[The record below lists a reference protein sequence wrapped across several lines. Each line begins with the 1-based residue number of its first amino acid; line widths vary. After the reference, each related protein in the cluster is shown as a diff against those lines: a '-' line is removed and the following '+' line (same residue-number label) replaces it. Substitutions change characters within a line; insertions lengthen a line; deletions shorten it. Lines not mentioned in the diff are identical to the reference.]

1 MRTDLLRVADALAAI
16 QKIEEY
22 AERGREEFD
31 DNELIQV
38 WFLYHLAI
46 IGEAM
51 RAMSSEFQSAHSTI
65 NWQGWTGLRNI
76 VVHQY
81 FRVRPTRIWDAVDRD
96 LPGLKK
102 YLLSIPKDASD
113 GSVG

>member
-1 MRTDLLRVADALAAI
+1 MRTDFLRVADALAAI

-22 AERGREEFD
+22 AGRGREEFD
-31 DNELIQV
+31 ASELIQV

-46 IGEAM
+46 VGEAL
-51 RAMSSEFQSAHSTI
+51 RAMSSEFQSAHLTI

-81 FRVRPTRIWDAVDRD
+81 FRVHPARIWDTVERD
-96 LPGLKK
+96 LPGLRD
-102 YLLSIPKDASD
+102 YLLAIPRASSD
-113 GSVG
+113 GPAA

>member
-1 MRTDLLRVADALAAI
+1 VRTDLLRVADALAAI

-22 AERGREEFD
+22 AGRGRDEFET
-31 DNELIQV
+31 NELIQV

-46 IGEAM
+46 VGEAL
-51 RAMSSEFQSAHSTI
+51 RAMSGEFQGAHPTI

-81 FRVRPTRIWDAVDRD
+81 FRVHPTRIWDTVERD
-96 LPGLKK
+96 LPGLKE
-102 YLLSIPKDASD
+102 YLLAIPQDASD
-113 GSVG
+113 GPTA